1 MTEDQ
6 LATLA
11 RNAKQSPCWFL
22 NNGMRRHASL
32 DYGHYNGV
40 IQIASVHLVRIAAGV
55 MSVPSASSA
64 SFLLRT
70 SAASKDVS
78 GAVLICG
85 LNANIISSGNAS
97 PEG

>member
-1 MTEDQ
+1 M
-6 LATLA
+6 LP
-11 RNAKQSPCWFL
+11 R
-22 NNGMRRHASL
+22 ASL

-40 IQIASVHLVRIAAGV
+40 IQIASVRLVRIAAGV

-78 GAVLICG
+78 GAVSICG
-85 LNANIISSGNAS
+85 LNANIISSGHAPS
-97 PEG
+97 EG